1 MTKQNKLMMMVIV
14 ILIKILRP
22 NFVLLCWQDLIQRK
36 LFLACCLELGRP
48 KLRLNIPGFMSFL
61 KYMS

>member
-22 NFVLLCWQDLIQRK
+22 NFVLLC
-36 LFLACCLELGRP
+36 
-48 KLRLNIPGFMSFL
+48 
-61 KYMS
+61 